1 MGDTMRAKIM
11 EIVDLSGWEEM
22 INDLFESV
30 KEFIVFLLV
39 KLLELLMFIAR
50 PLYIS
55 LIAIGVMLYV
65 ISPTYRHMRY
75 IYGGIILAI
84 FAEVVL
90 PYMVNTLLSA

>member
-1 MGDTMRAKIM
+1 MNNMGAKVL

-22 INDLFESV
+22 INNIFESV
-30 KEFIVFLLV
+30 KEFIVFLLM
-39 KLLELLMFIAR
+39 KLLELLVYIAR

-55 LIAIGVMLYV
+55 LISIGVILYV

-90 PYMVNTLLSA
+90 PYMISTLLPA

>member
-1 MGDTMRAKIM
+1 VNNMGAKVL

-22 INDLFESV
+22 INNIFESV
-30 KEFIVFLLV
+30 KEFIVFLLM
-39 KLLELLMFIAR
+39 KLLELLVYIAR

-55 LIAIGVMLYV
+55 LISIGVILYV

-90 PYMVNTLLSA
+90 PYMISTLLPA